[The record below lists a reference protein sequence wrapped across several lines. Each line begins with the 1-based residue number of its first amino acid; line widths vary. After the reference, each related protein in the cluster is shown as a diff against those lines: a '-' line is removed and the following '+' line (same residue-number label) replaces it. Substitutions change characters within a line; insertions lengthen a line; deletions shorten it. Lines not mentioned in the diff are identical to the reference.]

1 MVEDGEGKMK
11 AIFFVV
17 ILWMHDN
24 NFHTTVVHVPM
35 CPSKSTVE
43 ETYERLLAQGKFKAW
58 SALCTTVDFSRP
70 ITPKPDMKKKKD
82 PEKKDPEKEEVPLRV

>member
-1 MVEDGEGKMK
+1 MK
-11 AIFFVV
+11 AIFFIV
-17 ILWMHDN
+17 ILWLHDN

-43 ETYERLLAQGKFKAW
+43 ETYQRHLAQGKFKAW

-70 ITPKPDMKKKKD
+70 IRPKIEKKEPEKKE
-82 PEKKDPEKEEVPLRV
+82 PEKKDPPLRV